1 MTRAALYARFSTER
15 QTDASIQGQ
24 FRNCEAYC
32 EREGWTIVDRYGD
45 EAISG
50 RKTDRPGYQRML
62 ADAEAGRFDVLV
74 VDDLSRLS
82 RDEIETKLTVRR
94 FQFRG
99 LRIVGISD
107 GYDSA
112 AKGAKVHAGVRG
124 LINDIYIDDL
134 REKTHRGLAGKA
146 LQGFNTG
153 GRCYGYRHLPIEDP
167 SKLDEHGRPV
177 IVAVKREID
186 EEQANW
192 VRRIFGWYADGW
204 SSRRISAELNRLG
217 VPGPRKGPWSAS
229 TIYGEVTKDT
239 GFLNNQLYVGRY
251 IWNRSANLTNPD
263 TGKKRRTLRPREEWI
278 VTEMPELRIVD
289 EETWQRVKTRQAEQR
304 RKSANVRKAMHERAR
319 TGAGPKYLFSG
330 LLKCGCCGAN
340 YVIAD
345 RRRYGCVGQRNWG
358 DSVCNN
364 RLRVDR
370 KLAEERLLD
379 GIKRD
384 LFTDAAFELF
394 QTEAARLL
402 REHAVERRTGL
413 DRLKRKLRTVN
424 REVDNV
430 MSAIKAGVVTASTKD
445 ELLRLEAKRERL
457 RHEMDGIADA
467 GPDIVTELPNA
478 MERYTDL
485 VQNLEAAVAG
495 DIPLARQPICRRRH
509 SSGPPADIRSGWRP
523 NHASPEGRRLS
534 GGRGA
539 R

>member
-167 SKLDEHGRPV
+167 SKLDEHVYALFRPRSEDV
-177 IVAVKREID
+177 LRRRLNLMRGNRYLCRLPQQRE
-186 EEQANW
+186 
-192 VRRIFGWYADGW
+192 RP
-204 SSRRISAELNRLG
+204 SRRFQ
-217 VPGPRKGPWSAS
+217 V
-229 TIYGEVTKDT
+229 
-239 GFLNNQLYVGRY
+239 
-251 IWNRSANLTNPD
+251 
-263 TGKKRRTLRPREEWI
+263 RPREASPLLAQKQGLI
-278 VTEMPELRIVD
+278 HRRAGRIPELAGR
-289 EETWQRVKTRQAEQR
+289 TR
-304 RKSANVRKAMHERAR
+304 
-319 TGAGPKYLFSG
+319 
-330 LLKCGCCGAN
+330 
-340 YVIAD
+340 
-345 RRRYGCVGQRNWG
+345 
-358 DSVCNN
+358 
-364 RLRVDR
+364 
-370 KLAEERLLD
+370 
-379 GIKRD
+379 
-384 LFTDAAFELF
+384 
-394 QTEAARLL
+394 
-402 REHAVERRTGL
+402 
-413 DRLKRKLRTVN
+413 
-424 REVDNV
+424 
-430 MSAIKAGVVTASTKD
+430 
-445 ELLRLEAKRERL
+445 
-457 RHEMDGIADA
+457 
-467 GPDIVTELPNA
+467 
-478 MERYTDL
+478 
-485 VQNLEAAVAG
+485 
-495 DIPLARQPICRRRH
+495 
-509 SSGPPADIRSGWRP
+509 
-523 NHASPEGRRLS
+523 
-534 GGRGA
+534 
-539 R
+539 